1 MTNHKSKDYKET
13 AVNFYL
19 VEDRNIQVV
28 IKHESENQKNTYK
41 NRRFKCA
48 KV

>member
-1 MTNHKSKDYKET
+1 M
-13 AVNFYL
+13 
-19 VEDRNIQVV
+19 
-28 IKHESENQKNTYK
+28 KNMLKKYQTELKNLKIIYK